1 MKPASAPVV
10 VAKAGRILG
19 DVPVKK
25 SSTRGV
31 SGSLQ
36 EMGLPDVIQILAN
49 GRKSGKLL
57 VTSGTLHGEMIFQG
71 GSIHDSTFGDLRG
84 AEAVYGIL
92 RLTEGD
98 FALEP
103 DDTPIED
110 AIGIPTHHLL
120 LEAMRR
126 LDEEQR

>member
-1 MKPASAPVV
+1 MV
-10 VAKAGRILG
+10 VAKAGRIVG
-19 DVPVKK
+19 DTPPKK
-25 SSTRGV
+25 TGGRGV

-36 EMGLPDVIQILAN
+36 EMSLPDVIQILAN
-49 GRKSGKLL
+49 GRKSGRLQ
-57 VTSGTLHGEMIFQG
+57 VSSGSLHGEMMFQD
-71 GSIHDSTFGDLRG
+71 GSIHDAKFGDLQG

-103 DDTPIED
+103 DDTPVED

>member
-1 MKPASAPVV
+1 
-10 VAKAGRILG
+10 L
-19 DVPVKK
+19 
-25 SSTRGV
+25 
-31 SGSLQ
+31 
-36 EMGLPDVIQILAN
+36 IQILAN
-49 GRKSGKLL
+49 GRKSGRLL
-57 VTSGTLHGEMIFQG
+57 VTSGTLHGEMFFQH
-71 GSIHDSTFGDLRG
+71 GSIHDATFGDLRG

-92 RLTEGD
+92 RLAEGD

-103 DDTPIED
+103 DDTPVED

>member
-1 MKPASAPVV
+1 M
-10 VAKAGRILG
+10 
-19 DVPVKK
+19 
-25 SSTRGV
+25 
-31 SGSLQ
+31 
-36 EMGLPDVIQILAN
+36 
-49 GRKSGKLL
+49 
-57 VTSGTLHGEMIFQG
+57 FQN
-71 GSIHDSTFGDLRG
+71 GSIHDARFGDLTG

-103 DDTPIED
+103 QTRPVED

-126 LDEEQR
+126 LDEDQR